1 MQTRIKTSFLFYT
14 FTLLMCLSSFFVRDT
29 AAQFDNWTFETI
41 KVPGVDFLALTSSSD
56 FEDYG
61 GYTERADDG
70 KIVAFT
76 LINGD
81 FMTYDFPG
89 AQETRFYALG
99 NNGQAA
105 GYYVDS
111 EGRHRGVVLTIEGE
125 LQPYDFPGSVE
136 TEIFGISDST
146 GNLTGNFIDAE
157 DGKRRGF
164 TGTETGIKIIEF
176 PGALETYADFINSQG
191 GMVGSYVNA
200 DGLYYPYVRT
210 PTGKF
215 VSLDLPRAADLE
227 YFFVHGINDA
237 QTVVART
244 KRVDSVPLTYVGT
257 FQGGLKPFKVPDSVS
272 TEGYNINQDGS
283 VVGHYDTTEGF
294 RYGFIARPATD
305 TDEPVDPE
313 PVVAPR
319 LWHLYL

>member
-1 MQTRIKTSFLFYT
+1 MRIQIKSSFLFFLLTFFMCVNFFFLPNTDAQVNITPVAAPDDSEYT
-14 FTLLMCLSSFFVRDT
+14 FKSIDV
-29 AAQFDNWTFETI
+29 E
-41 KVPGVDFLALTSSSD
+41 GVDFLALTSSSD
-56 FEDYG
+56 YEDYG
-61 GYTERADDG
+61 GYTKRADDG

-76 LINGD
+76 LIDGD
-81 FMTYDFPG
+81 FMTYDFPD
-89 AQETRFYALG
+89 ALETRFYALG

-111 EGRHRGVVLTIEGE
+111 EGRHRGVVLTTAGE

-164 TGTETGIKIIEF
+164 TGTVTGIEIIEF

-191 GMVGSYVNA
+191 GMVGSYVDA
-200 DGLYYPYVRT
+200 QGLYYPYVRT
-210 PTGKF
+210 PGGRF
-215 VSLDLPRAADLE
+215 VSLDLPQSANLE

-244 KRVDSVPLTYVGT
+244 KSSGWCSAYIHRHIPGRA
-257 FQGGLKPFKVPDSVS
+257 QA
-272 TEGYNINQDGS
+272 I
-283 VVGHYDTTEGF
+283 
-294 RYGFIARPATD
+294 
-305 TDEPVDPE
+305 
-313 PVVAPR
+313 
-319 LWHLYL
+319 